1 MQIYLEV
8 AGNPFYFSYHA
19 PAIPRVGEEICFE
32 KPNEDETYHFKV
44 TNISHYTDGKNYEVT
59 LKCKKIRKKK

>member
-32 KPNEDETYHFKV
+32 RPGEDKFYYLKV
-44 TNISHYTDGKNYEVT
+44 KGISHYTDGKNYEVT
-59 LKCKKIRKKK
+59 LKCSKIKGKK